1 MNNMYMQQQSVSKF
15 YQSLHVY
22 SNVWSL
28 NILRRIYTYYVLKS
42 LNNYGSLI
50 VFLKFYVQERCDNV
64 NITQE

>member
-1 MNNMYMQQQSVSKF
+1 MPQQSVSKF
-15 YQSLHVY
+15 YQSLYVN

-28 NILRRIYTYYVLKS
+28 NVLHRMYTYYVLKS

-64 NITQE
+64 NRTRE

>member
-1 MNNMYMQQQSVSKF
+1 MRQQSVSKF

-28 NILRRIYTYYVLKS
+28 NVLHRIYTYYVLKS

-50 VFLKFYVQERCDNV
+50 VFLKLYVQERCDNV
-64 NITQE
+64 HRTRE